1 MSIIEKDNFEIHYS
15 DDFEI
20 IDIEEKDENN
30 KEKRKQY
37 SHSMSNVDLMI
48 KADDKIIFIELK
60 NFQIEDKNQ
69 LENEIKR
76 LKIEEPLNKDS
87 IIYELIQK
95 GRGSFLKEYSSG
107 YINNNIDVYYFII
120 FHFPFKI
127 RNMRFKSNINV
138 YLEKYLPI
146 IKEDSVYKKSFI
158 KSVLFMTTE
167 QWETISIPINT
178 KEILFKPISKS
189 QCIPKP

>member
-1 MSIIEKDNFEIHYS
+1 
-15 DDFEI
+15 
-20 IDIEEKDENN
+20 
-30 KEKRKQY
+30 
-37 SHSMSNVDLMI
+37 MSNVDLMI
-48 KADDKIIFIELK
+48 KANDKIIFIELK

-146 IKEDSVYKKSFI
+146 IKKDSVYKKSFI

>member
-1 MSIIEKDNFEIHYS
+1 MSIIEKDNFKIHYS

-20 IDIEEKDENN
+20 IDIEELDSNG
-30 KEKRKQY
+30 KEKRNQY
-37 SHSMSNVDLMI
+37 SHCMSNVDLMI
-48 KADDKIIFIELK
+48 KANDKIIFIELK

-107 YINNNIDVYYFII
+107 YIHNNIEVYYFII
-120 FHFPFKI
+120 FNFPFRI
-127 RNMRFKSNINV
+127 RNMQFKSNINV
-138 YLEKYLPI
+138 
-146 IKEDSVYKKSFI
+146 
-158 KSVLFMTTE
+158 
-167 QWETISIPINT
+167 
-178 KEILFKPISKS
+178 
-189 QCIPKP
+189 

>member
-48 KADDKIIFIELK
+48 KANDKIIFIELK

-95 GRGSFLKEYSSG
+95 GRG
-107 YINNNIDVYYFII
+107 
-120 FHFPFKI
+120 
-127 RNMRFKSNINV
+127 
-138 YLEKYLPI
+138 
-146 IKEDSVYKKSFI
+146 
-158 KSVLFMTTE
+158 
-167 QWETISIPINT
+167 
-178 KEILFKPISKS
+178 
-189 QCIPKP
+189 

>member
-1 MSIIEKDNFEIHYS
+1 MSIIEKDNFKIHYS

-20 IDIEEKDENN
+20 IDIEERDIND
-30 KEKRKQY
+30 KEKRNQY
-37 SHSMSNVDLMI
+37 SHCMSNVDLMI
-48 KADDKIIFIELK
+48 KANDKIIFIELK
-60 NFQIEDKNQ
+60 NFQIEDENG
-69 LENEIKR
+69 LENEIKA

-107 YINNNIDVYYFII
+107 YINNDIDVYYFII

-127 RNMRFKSNINV
+127 RNMRFKSNINKC
-138 YLEKYLPI
+138 LKTNLPI
-146 IKEDSVYKKSFI
+146 IKTDSIYKKSFI
-158 KSVLFMTTE
+158 KSILFI
-167 QWETISIPINT
+167 TIDEW
-178 KEILFKPISKS
+178 KEISKNINAEKIIFEPISKS

>member
-48 KADDKIIFIELK
+48 KANDKIIFIELK

-69 LENEIKR
+69 LENEIKS
-76 LKIEEPLNKDS
+76 LKIEEPLSKDS
-87 IIYELIQK
+87 IIYKLTQK

-146 IKEDSVYKKSFI
+146 IKKDSVYKKSFI
-158 KSVLFMTTE
+158 KSVNGKLYPY
-167 QWETISIPINT
+167 Q
-178 KEILFKPISKS
+178 
-189 QCIPKP
+189 